1 MYLSKKKTEYL
12 RGHVF
17 IITETLEVKSNKQTD
32 SLINA

>member
-12 RGHVF
+12 RGYVF
-17 IITETLEVKSNKQTD
+17 IITEILEVKSSKQND